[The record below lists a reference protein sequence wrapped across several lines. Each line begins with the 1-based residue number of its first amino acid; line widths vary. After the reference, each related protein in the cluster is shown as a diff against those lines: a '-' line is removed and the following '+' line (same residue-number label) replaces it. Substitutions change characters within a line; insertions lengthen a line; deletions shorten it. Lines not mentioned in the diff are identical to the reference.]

1 MINTLQDI
9 AALKFSCVLIS
20 CIINGA
26 VKSSLFN
33 CSCFTYNKFPMQV
46 KKYPKAILENYSKIL
61 IQLGLVLS
69 LFLVYEFLT
78 LKSYPRDVKEMSG
91 TLLNIEDL
99 DKQIEVKPIE
109 MEPQPETKVTLPEK
123 ILKVEDDVDVKESVI
138 ESTESNEFDA
148 VKTTVEKVIVDAV
161 EEEEIVEDVAFVV
174 IENVPIFPGCKGDN
188 AQLRACFSD
197 QIAKFVSER
206 FNSELASDLGLVP
219 GSIQKIFVVFKI
231 DKNGNITDINARAP
245 HKKLQDEAIR
255 VVNLLPQMT
264 PGRQRGKPVGVKYG
278 LPIVFKVE

>member
-1 MINTLQDI
+1 
-9 AALKFSCVLIS
+9 
-20 CIINGA
+20 
-26 VKSSLFN
+26 
-33 CSCFTYNKFPMQV
+33 MQV
-46 KKYPKAILENYSKIL
+46 KKYPNAILENYSKML

-78 LKSYPRDVKEMSG
+78 MKSYPREVKELSG
-91 TLLNIEDL
+91 TVLNIDEVDEL
-99 DKQIEVKPIE
+99 IEVKPIE
-109 MEPQPETKVTLPEK
+109 IEAPPETKVVLPEK
-123 ILKVEDDVDVKESVI
+123 ILKVEDDVDIKETVI
-138 ESTESNEFDA
+138 ESTETSEFDPVNVNIEKNIVA
-148 VKTTVEKVIVDAV
+148 VV

-174 IENVPIFPGCKGDN
+174 IENVPIFPGCKGN
-188 AQLRACFSD
+188 NNELRACFSD

-206 FNSELASDLGLVP
+206 FNIELATDLGLVP
-219 GSIQKIFVVFKI
+219 GSIQKIYVVFKI

-255 VVNLLPQMT
+255 VVNLLPKMT

>member
-1 MINTLQDI
+1 
-9 AALKFSCVLIS
+9 
-20 CIINGA
+20 
-26 VKSSLFN
+26 
-33 CSCFTYNKFPMQV
+33 MQV
-46 KKYPKAILENYSKIL
+46 KKYPNASLENYSKIL

-78 LKSYPRDVKEMSG
+78 MKSYPREVKEMSG
-91 TLLNIEDL
+91 TLLNIEDIEKL
-99 DKQIEVKPIE
+99 IEIKQLEVE
-109 MEPQPETKVTLPEK
+109 AQPEAKVAIPEK
-123 ILKVEDDVDVKESVI
+123 ILKVEDDVDIKETVI

-148 VKTTVEKVIVDAV
+148 VTITNVDKQIVETV
-161 EEEEIVEDVAFVV
+161 EEEEVVEDVAFVV
-174 IENVPIFPGCKGDN
+174 IEDVPIFPGCKGSN
-188 AQLRACFSD
+188 SELRACFSD

-206 FNSELASDLGLVP
+206 FNAELASDLGLTP

-255 VVNLLPQMT
+255 VIDLLPKMT